1 MRAESTFILLNMALP
16 NPGNM
21 KPIRYVPDHLLNE
34 FIQATIH
41 ISKMKKN
48 WRVTYLFP
56 QIVRAILA
64 LM

>member
-1 MRAESTFILLNMALP
+1 MRPESTFILLNMAFP

-21 KPIRYVPDHLLNE
+21 KPIRYLPDHLLNE
-34 FIQATIH
+34 CIQATTH
-41 ISKMKKN
+41 ILKTKKN

-56 QIVRAILA
+56 QIVRAILV